1 MTLTDAERRS
11 PIGLLWAAVAM
22 VAFSLNDVIVK
33 FLSGDY
39 ALYQLM
45 FIRSLTGVLVVS
57 LILAP
62 LTGVTL
68 KTRRLGL
75 HIVRGLCVV
84 FANFTFFLGLAALPL
99 ADAVA
104 IFFISPLLISVFS
117 VIFLGETVGPRRW
130 AAIAIGLVGV
140 LIVLRPG
147 TSAFQFA
154 ALLPLAAAFGYAML
168 HILTRKIGGT
178 ENPLAMVF
186 YIQSTFLAVSITAG
200 LTLGHGAF
208 NTVDHPSARFLL
220 SAWIWPAT
228 PDLLLAVCLGL
239 ISSFGGYCISEAYR
253 RSEAALIAPVEYVA
267 MPLAVFF
274 GLIVFNEW
282 PDAVAWTG
290 ITLILASGLVFV
302 WREAVARRTGDAPK
316 RLQRNT

>member
-1 MTLTDAERRS
+1 MTLSDAERRS
-11 PIGLLWAAVAM
+11 PVGLVWGAVAM

-39 ALYQLM
+39 ALYELM
-45 FIRSLTGVLVVS
+45 FIRSLTGVLVVAFV
-57 LILAP
+57 LAP
-62 LTGVTL
+62 LSGASL
-68 KTRRLGL
+68 KTKRLPL

-147 TSAFQFA
+147 TTAFQTA
-154 ALLPLAAAFGYAML
+154 SLLPLAAAFGYAML
-168 HILTRKIGGT
+168 HILTRKMGNT
-178 ENPLAMVF
+178 ENPLTLVF
-186 YIQSTFLAVSITAG
+186 YIQSVFLVVSVTAG
-200 LTLGHGAF
+200 LTLGHGGF
-208 NTVDHPSARFLL
+208 NTIDHPSARFLL
-220 SAWIWPAT
+220 TAWVWPEPMDFA
-228 PDLLLAVCLGL
+228 LAVSLGL
-239 ISSFGGYCISEAYR
+239 TSSFGGYCISEAYR
-253 RSEAALIAPVEYVA
+253 RSEAALIAPVEYIA

-274 GLIVFNEW
+274 GLVIFNEW
-282 PDAVAWTG
+282 PDSIAWTG

-302 WREAVARRTGDAPK
+302 WREAVARRTPDAP
-316 RLQRNT
+316 RRH

>member
-22 VAFSLNDVIVK
+22 VAFSTNDVIVK

-45 FIRSLTGVLVVS
+45 FIRSLTGVLVVAF
-57 LILAP
+57 ILAP
-62 LTGVTL
+62 LTGASL
-68 KTRRLGL
+68 KTERLAL
-75 HIVRGLCVV
+75 HIVRGLCVI
-84 FANFTFFLGLAALPL
+84 FANFMFFLGLAALPL
-99 ADAVA
+99 AEAVA

-117 VIFLGETVGPRRW
+117 VVFLGETVGPRRW
-130 AAIAIGLVGV
+130 AAIAIGLIGV
-140 LIVLRPG
+140 LVVLRPG

-178 ENPLAMVF
+178 ENAMAMVF
-186 YIQSTFLAVSITAG
+186 YIQATFLAVSTAAG
-200 LTLGHGAF
+200 LTLGHGTF
-208 NTVDHPSARFLL
+208 NTIDHPSARFLL
-220 SAWIWPAT
+220 TAWVWPAT
-228 PDLLLAVCLGL
+228 TDFLLAVCLGL

-253 RSEAALIAPVEYVA
+253 RSEAALVAPVEYVA

-274 GLIVFNEW
+274 GLVIFTEW
-282 PDAVAWTG
+282 PDAIAWTG
-290 ITLILASGLVFV
+290 ITLILTSGLVFV
-302 WREAVARRTGDAPK
+302 WREALARRTPEAPK
-316 RLQRNT
+316 RL